1 MIDPTRLRSER
12 QSKLNTQLASDL
24 FHGNVNKTLINKEA
38 LNRFLKFKDMTEV
51 ELFADCFYNK
61 SLADAVSFVI
71 VKNATRQGIKDEA
84 LVLDYIN
91 SHSRH
96 KITNLHVNAKRYEKI
111 DKSVDGV
118 FSGKYE
124 GDIFA
129 KVIVGR
135 GGHQDNVWLELKS
148 IAQTVQN
155 LDNKRIYCLLVDTD
169 DTTNFNKLKTLE
181 TNNVWVCNTQELIN
195 RLS

>member
-1 MIDPTRLRSER
+1 MFNPTQLRSER
-12 QSKLNTQLASDL
+12 QSKLNAQLASDL
-24 FHGNVNKTLINKEA
+24 FHGNVDATLINNKA
-38 LNRFLKFKDMTEV
+38 LKRLLEFKNMTKV
-51 ELFADCFYNK
+51 ELFADCYYNK
-61 SLADAVSFVI
+61 SLADAVAFAI

-91 SHSRH
+91 SHSLH
-96 KITNLHVNAKRYEKI
+96 EVTNLSVNAKRYDRI

-118 FSGKYE
+118 FSGKYK

-148 IAQTVQN
+148 IAQIARN

-169 DTTNFNKLKTLE
+169 DIPNFNKLKTLE
-181 TNNVWVCNTQELIN
+181 TNNVWVCDTQELIN